1 MVARLCL
8 RNAAH
13 FLQKASGKLAPL
25 ISHFDYG
32 VGSERLTESV
42 QSFMQTSS
50 SAGKKRRLPLTIWA
64 LGVGSLFMD
73 TSSELVHSLSPV
85 LLVNVLGASVVSVGL
100 IEGIAEG
107 IASVTK
113 VFAGAISD
121 YFRRRK
127 TLIVLGYA
135 LAAVTRPLF
144 PLAGSASVVFA
155 ARFLDRM
162 SKAGRDAPRDA
173 LIADLTAEGQRG
185 AAYGLRVALD
195 SIGAVLG
202 PILAVLLM
210 LFFSGGIRAAMWVA
224 VIPAALAVIVVAGL
238 VREPEQKQATVREP
252 FDWGKARE
260 LPGRYW
266 LIVTVGAIFT
276 AARFSDSFLVLR
288 ARDLGLSASY
298 APMILVVLSCV
309 YSAGSYPAGAAAD
322 RVSPR
327 TLLLAGFSFLIV
339 ADLVLAIGHSMTTL
353 FLGGALWGCHLALTQ
368 GVFAKIVAEFT
379 PIDIRG
385 TGFGIFDLARGLA
398 FVIANTVAG
407 YWWKTSGPAAT
418 FFSAAAFATIA
429 GIGIATATRNR
440 K

>member
-1 MVARLCL
+1 MKSPRGLP
-8 RNAAH
+8 AA
-13 FLQKASGKLAPL
+13 
-25 ISHFDYG
+25 
-32 VGSERLTESV
+32 
-42 QSFMQTSS
+42 
-50 SAGKKRRLPLTIWA
+50 IWA
-64 LGVGSLFMD
+64 LGLGSLLMD
-73 TSSELVHSLSPV
+73 TSSELLHSLTPV
-85 LLVNVLGASVVSVGL
+85 LLVNVLGASVLSVGL
-100 IEGIAEG
+100 IEGVAEG
-107 IASVTK
+107 TASVTK
-113 VFAGAISD
+113 VFSGAISD

-144 PLAGSASVVFA
+144 PLAGSAPVIFA

-162 SKAGRDAPRDA
+162 SKASRDAPRDA
-173 LIADLTAEGQRG
+173 LVADLTTQGQRG

-195 SIGAVLG
+195 SVGAVLG

-224 VIPAALAVIVVAGL
+224 VIPAVLAVIVIAVL
-238 VREPEQKQATVREP
+238 VREPQQKQEPAREP

-260 LPGRYW
+260 LPRRYW

-288 ARDLGLSASY
+288 ARDIGLSASY
-298 APMILVVLSCV
+298 SPMIMVVLSCV
-309 YSAGSYPAGAAAD
+309 YAGGSYPAGAAAD

-327 TLLLAGFSFLIV
+327 TLLLVGLSFLV
-339 ADLVLAIGHSMTTL
+339 GADLVLGLAHSVVAL
-353 FLGGALWGCHLALTQ
+353 FVGAALWGCHLALTQ
-368 GVFAKIVAEFT
+368 GVFAKIIAEFT
-379 PIDIRG
+379 PSDLRG
-385 TGFGIFDLARGLA
+385 TGFAVFDLGRGLA

-407 YWWKTSGPAAT
+407 YWWKTSGPSAT

-429 GIGIATATRNR
+429 GIGIATATRPR